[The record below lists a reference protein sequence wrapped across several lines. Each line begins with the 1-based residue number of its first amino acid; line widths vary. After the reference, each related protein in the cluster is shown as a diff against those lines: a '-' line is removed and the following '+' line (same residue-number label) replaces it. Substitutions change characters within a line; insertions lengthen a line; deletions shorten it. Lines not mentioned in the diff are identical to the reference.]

1 MAVLKIPN
9 PINNVG
15 LIESFIKICPNPPAS
30 ATIDFDG
37 VDDYLDSELNI
48 SNFKNKFETFADKHF
63 KSAIKDFENEIQHLK
78 NKSPHELIKLERISS
93 ELQHYYNQLI
103 NHKIFDSELLL
114 KLREKAKES
123 LSKI

>member
-1 MAVLKIPN
+1 VNISLKFKFKKLDDLCDQIFDYFHL
-9 PINNVG
+9 VYYD
-15 LIESFIKICPNPPAS
+15 LETKI
-30 ATIDFDG
+30 
-37 VDDYLDSELNI
+37 DSELNI
-48 SNFKNKFETFADKHF
+48 SNFKNKLETFADKHF

>member
-1 MAVLKIPN
+1 VNIALNFKLKKLDDLCDQIFDYFHL
-9 PINNVG
+9 VYYD
-15 LIESFIKICPNPPAS
+15 LETKI
-30 ATIDFDG
+30 
-37 VDDYLDSELNI
+37 DSELNI
-48 SNFKNKFETFADKHF
+48 SNFKNKLETFADKHF

-78 NKSPHELIKLERISS
+78 NKSPLELIKLERISS
-93 ELQHYYNQLI
+93 ELQHYYSQLI